1 MSDPQP
7 RPGRFEG
14 AVTGPADGA
23 PRDASLV
30 PAPVRG
36 RRPPLIELAAA
47 ILIVG
52 GTTSL
57 LGVLGT
63 LDPATELLDLVF
75 IGLALATIVVGLLVR
90 AGRAWLLDINL
101 AAIILFLELTALP
114 SGVAIVFAALD
125 AIVLVALF
133 RHRSWFDP
141 PAAMAEVPEPA
152 APAGSV
158 GAGGAPEVDR

>member
-1 MSDPQP
+1 VSDPQP
-7 RPGRFEG
+7 RSGRFAG
-14 AVTGPADGA
+14 AVTGPEDGGE
-23 PRDASLV
+23 PPDASLV

-52 GTTSL
+52 GITSL

-63 LDPATELLDLVF
+63 LEAATELLDLVF
-75 IGLALATIVVGLLVR
+75 VGLGLATIVVGLLVR
-90 AGRAWLLDINL
+90 AGRAWLLDINVV
-101 AAIILFLELTALP
+101 AIILFLELTALP

-133 RHRSWFDP
+133 RHRAWFDAP
-141 PAAMAEVPEPA
+141 TADSGGAVDRPAATVASERVE
-152 APAGSV
+152 
-158 GAGGAPEVDR
+158 R